1 MWRTGGSLVN
11 RAGSGTPRVSGA
23 GVRRTLTQRVQVT
36 VQGTVQGV
44 GFRPFVYRLAHELE
58 LSGWVRNTRNGVVIE
73 VEGTEEAIETFL
85 DRLRADAPAS
95 ACIEAIHTNIIP
107 ARGDTSFAIITSA
120 ESGERTLVIP
130 PDLATCED
138 CLSELGNPHDRR
150 FRYPFLTCTQCGP
163 RYSLLTAIPYQ
174 RSNTTLAGFG
184 LCSACCAEYES
195 EADRRFHAEAIACA
209 SCGPRLYLRDE
220 QGREIA
226 GGEESL
232 QRTAALLTEGLIVAV
247 KGLGGFQLWVDAT
260 SEKAVQRLRDR
271 KQRADKPFAVLF
283 SSLDVGRDYC
293 LLSADEEALL
303 CSPQAPIVLVRK
315 RRDAALAEAVAPG
328 NPYLGVMLPATP
340 LHHLLMA
347 SLQHPMVATSGNRS
361 EEPIVIDECEALVR
375 LKGIADAFLVHDRPI
390 ARPVDDSVV
399 LVVHGKGQVDDG
411 GQREKPRADEMIIRR
426 ARGYVPQAIRWI
438 DDSLDGEGQGPIL
451 AVGGHLKNTV
461 ALLTGYRV
469 VLSQH
474 LGDLSTLEADKAFR
488 QAVEDLQRLR
498 DIKPRA
504 IACDLHPDYRST
516 GFARELA
523 ASLSVPLVPVQHHH
537 AHVASCMAEHKLDGE
552 VLGIA
557 WDGAGYGTD
566 GQVWGGE
573 FLIASYRH
581 FTRFASLKPFH
592 LPGGEVA
599 MRDPKRP
606 AAALLWELMGEA
618 MAELE
623 LPSWNTVRSQRAQ
636 LAGVLK
642 SGIVSP
648 WSTSMGR
655 LFDALASLT
664 GLCSQTSF
672 EGQAAMAVQFA
683 AEREW
688 EAGGGSIQ
696 GYPIDLVS
704 SERSD
709 AKWMVDWRSVIN
721 AVLDDLRRG
730 VSREKIALQFH
741 MSLAEVTGRVAQAA
755 GLPRVVLTGGCFQNG
770 LLLTL
775 VRQRLEAE
783 GFAVYSHRLV
793 PPNDG
798 GLSLG
803 QTVVAAC
810 NVSREA

>member
-1 MWRTGGSLVN
+1 MRK
-11 RAGSGTPRVSGA
+11 A
-23 GVRRTLTQRVQVT
+23 LTQRVQVN

-44 GFRPFVYRLAHELE
+44 GFRPFVYRLSHELE
-58 LSGWVRNTRNGVVIE
+58 LTGWVRNTRNGVVIE
-73 VEGTEEAIETFL
+73 VEGTAEAMETFL
-85 DRLRADAPAS
+85 ARLQADAPAS
-95 ACIEAIHTNIIP
+95 ASIEAIHTNVIP
-107 ARGDTSFAIITSA
+107 ACGDASFAIVTST
-120 ESGERTLVIP
+120 EPGERCLVIP
-130 PDLATCED
+130 PDLVTCED
-138 CLSELGNPHDRR
+138 CRRELADPDDRR
-150 FRYPFLTCTQCGP
+150 FRYPFITCTQCGP

-174 RSNTTLAGFG
+174 RSNTTMAGFG
-184 LCSACCAEYES
+184 LCSACRAEYES
-195 EADRRFHAEAIACA
+195 EADRRFHAEPIAC
-209 SCGPRLYLRDE
+209 SKCGPRLSLWDE
-220 QGREIA
+220 QGCEIA
-226 GGEESL
+226 AEEGAL
-232 QRTAALLTEGLIVAV
+232 QRVVALIAEGLIVAV
-247 KGLGGFQLWVDAT
+247 KGLGGFQFWVDAT

-283 SSLDVGRDYC
+283 PSLDVVRDYC

-315 RRDAALAEAVAPG
+315 RRDATLAEAVAPG

-411 GQREKPRADEMIIRR
+411 GQREKPRADEIIIRR
-426 ARGYVPQAIRWI
+426 ARGYVPLAIRWI

-461 ALLTGYRV
+461 ALLMGHRV

-474 LGDLSTLEADKAFR
+474 LGDLSTVEADKAFR
-488 QAVEDLQRLR
+488 QTIEDLQRLLAV
-498 DIKPRA
+498 KPQA

-523 ASLSVPLVPVQHHH
+523 ARLSVPLVSVQHHH

-573 FLIASYRH
+573 FLIASYRQ
-581 FTRFASLKPFH
+581 FTRFASLRSFR
-592 LPGGEVA
+592 LLGGEAA
-599 MRDPKRP
+599 MKAPGRS
-606 AAALLWELMGEA
+606 AAAALWELMGET
-618 MAELE
+618 MVHHD
-623 LPSWNTVRSQRAQ
+623 LPSWNMTGDQRAH
-636 LAGVLK
+636 LAALLR
-642 SGIVSP
+642 SGIASP
-648 WSTSMGR
+648 WTTSMGR
-655 LFDALASLT
+655 LFDTVASLT
-664 GLCSQTSF
+664 GLCVQASF

-688 EAGGGSIQ
+688 EAGGGSVQ
-696 GYPIDLVS
+696 GYPIELVTSES
-704 SERSD
+704 SDTR
-709 AKWMVDWRSVIN
+709 WIVDWRPMIS
-721 AVLDDLRRG
+721 AMLDDLRRG
-730 VSREKIALQFH
+730 HRHELITARFH
-741 MSLAEVTGRVAQAA
+741 VGLAEGAVRVAQAA
-755 GLPRVVLTGGCFQNG
+755 GLPRVVLTGGCFQNR
-770 LLLTL
+770 LLLSL
-775 VRQRLEAE
+775 VRQRLERA
-783 GFAVYSHRLV
+783 GFTVYSHSLV

-803 QTVVAAC
+803 QAVVAARI
-810 NVSREA
+810 S